1 MIVFEGKGIRFNY
14 RVAGAAIKDGQ
25 VLLCKDPSREFWV
38 LPGGRVELGE
48 ESRVALQREM
58 REELGLQASVGRMIW
73 VTENFFELGGKRHHE
88 LGLYYL
94 MELPLEPSPEP
105 FVVLSASI
113 GLEFCWFGLHQLHAL
128 NLQPEFLKRTL
139 VALPVRTKH
148 IVQGGLSAEA
158 PTAESA

>member
-1 MIVFEGKGIRFNY
+1 MIVFERNGFRFNY

-25 VLLCKDPSREFWV
+25 VLLCKDPSAEFWV

-48 ESRVALQREM
+48 ESRAALRREI
-58 REELGLQASVGRMIW
+58 REELGLQASVRRMIW
-73 VTENFFELGGKRHHE
+73 IVENFFELGGKHYHE

-113 GLEFCWFGLHQLHAL
+113 GLEFRWFRLHQLHAL

-139 VALPVRTKH
+139 VALPVRAKH
-148 IVQGGLSAEA
+148 IVQGRFSAEA
-158 PTAESA
+158 PTAESV